1 MNKYQMLYII
11 DIDVADE
18 AKAEVVDKFSA
29 LVESLG
35 GEVESVEKWGV
46 RKFAYPIN
54 FKKEGYYVLMKFSAK
69 PEDPQEIERQ
79 MKNTD
84 SIVRQMIT
92 RI

>member
-1 MNKYQMLYII
+1 MLYII